1 MKCVSLALESES
13 IVCYGKWR
21 QRNRSYLKKNN
32 DVVSHCKCF
41 LGNVKQTFKFIWA
54 GLDRTGPDR
63 VFALHPEPEIWRA
76 HYVLTAEFMTFIN
89 NIFKRDLIF

>member
-41 LGNVKQTFKFIWA
+41 LGTVKQTFKFIWA

-63 VFALHPEPEIWRA
+63 TGFLL
-76 HYVLTAEFMTFIN
+76 YTQNQKFGG
-89 NIFKRDLIF
+89 LITC